1 MVGQIL
7 VTCSSG
13 PIGCSVSGH
22 VLTAAPGGWS
32 VSGHVLTAAPDGWS
46 VSGHVQTAVPVGW
59 SVSIDTFSPQLLVV
73 GQIIVMCKL
82 QFCLW
87 WLVRF
92 WSSAH
97 RSSRIG

>member
-82 QFCLW
+82 QFW

-97 RSSRIG
+97 CSSRIG